1 MEKKK
6 RRKKTHEDSWAES
19 PASQPKLFPFWP
31 AQHFPAQ
38 HRPAG
43 MRARPARLPYR
54 ARVCPL
60 PSAPMCGPWV
70 QPRCIHAG
78 ERTRVCRSLTDGAA
92 LSVVSPP
99 RVRYGTDHWMALGI
113 LDRWLLGAPGPYILA
128 NATPLAVSWPWKQ
141 SLAEIVTT
149 NELQG
154 EGFGCRR
161 GKIMGTTSTSPR
173 CSAWD
178 IRGCTRMVSVSSPCG
193 TRGGVAMKFASEFI
207 RRRRTSRAVAGEHHH
222 LHNRYVNPRSFVGIP
237 PPCRTC

>member
-1 MEKKK
+1 MG
-6 RRKKTHEDSWAES
+6 RIPCFS
-19 PASQPKLFPFWP
+19 
-31 AQHFPAQ
+31 AQTVSLL
-38 HRPAG
+38 AG
-43 MRARPARLPYR
+43 PTLPCTAPTGWHAGPPGQTPIPRARMPTPFGADVWTLG
-54 ARVCPL
+54 A
-60 PSAPMCGPWV
+60 AA
-70 QPRCIHAG
+70 IHAG